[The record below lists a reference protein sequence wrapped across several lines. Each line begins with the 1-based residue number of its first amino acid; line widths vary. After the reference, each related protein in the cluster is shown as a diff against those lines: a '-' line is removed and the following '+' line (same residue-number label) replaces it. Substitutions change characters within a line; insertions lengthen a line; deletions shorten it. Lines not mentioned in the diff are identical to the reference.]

1 MHIISFAC
9 AADMS
14 GNDIVDPVDYDFK
27 VHKAQDPKDGQFKGY
42 AKCPHHDDAKKG
54 HGSLGILL
62 SQTYP
67 AEATRE
73 AFKRLMPRAVFHK
86 QIHRHLL

>member
-1 MHIISFAC
+1 MHIFSFAR

-14 GNDIVDPVDYDFK
+14 GNDIVDSVDYDFQ

-42 AKCPHHDDAKKG
+42 ARCPHHGDAKKG
-54 HGSLGILL
+54 HGSFGILL
-62 SQTYP
+62 SSTYP
-67 AEATRE
+67 AEATKA
-73 AFKRLMPRAVFHK
+73 AFQKLMPRPVFHK